1 MINFKY
7 IPSEFIEPLSR
18 SYMPTIMPLV
28 YHLCTIMADLNL
40 VVDNNLLRIYCSE
53 FNKDVSG
60 FESNGGMTPKM
71 TMVLKKF
78 VYDNIISRMTDYVNL
93 LEDVVFK
100 SGKYEWNVVAPAAAK
115 NSISDVIIANSV
127 NYAADIVD
135 PILRLKYTLMENI
148 NSGHGRRSGMSGD
161 PGMRNVSEQEM
172 TRFIEIIRDKLSDI
186 YDMASDRDRIAKD
199 TSTKIREVADYIM
212 TLYLILTYGV
222 GSFNMKDSLTY
233 LNYSDASKYKH
244 HIKKMSHLQLSS
256 AVCVY
261 PGMTLNITPPEDQ
274 SRSHEYDESYKFLCI
289 AVQYHVIRESIY
301 KEINRAD
308 QTTDTEPAGACSD

>member
-7 IPSEFIEPLSR
+7 IPSEFLGSLSR
-18 SYMPTIMPLV
+18 SYMPTVMPLV

-40 VVDNNLLRIYCSE
+40 IVDNNLLRIYCSE

-60 FESNGGMTPKM
+60 YESDGGMTPKM

-93 LEDVVFK
+93 LEDVIFK

-115 NSISDVIIANSV
+115 NSISDVILANSV
-127 NYAADIVD
+127 NYAADIID
-135 PILRLKYTLMENI
+135 PIRRLKYTLMENI
-148 NSGHGRRSGMSGD
+148 NSGHGRRSGMAGD
-161 PGMRNVSEQEM
+161 PDMCSVSEQEVA
-172 TRFIEIIRDKLSDI
+172 RFIEIIRDKLSDI

-212 TLYLILTYGV
+212 TLYLILTYGM
-222 GSFNMKDSLTY
+222 GSFNMQEKLTY
-233 LNYSDASKYKH
+233 LNYSDANKYMN

-256 AVCVY
+256 AICIY
-261 PGMTLNITPPEDQ
+261 PGMVLNITPPEDQ
-274 SRSHEYDESYKFLCI
+274 SRSYVHDESYKFLHV
-289 AVQYHVIRESIY
+289 AAQYHVIRESIY

-308 QTTDTEPAGACSD
+308 KTTDTEPARPCSD